1 MSFITGLVLI
11 VLAGTNLRNE
21 LANDNKNSIT
31 TYIAFKPV
39 DPTPIFTPTIS
50 KVENPFFLIGYNINE
65 VFQAR
70 MYSWDSS
77 TQTSTVVDNSFL
89 PVYKAGYVF
98 FMIAGPT
105 LFGTL
110 AVFSLFY
117 MLKSKKRLAELSNYT
132 SKHAKVRQSKHQQ
145 REAMHQAAIL
155 QERKNQAAAQQTKM
169 ANMLKNITESEAARQ
184 AMYVGQYDVKY
195 TPPDKQANRF
205 DADISD
211 WIYSNY
217 NSLAEGDV
225 FVFRHEQYQYI
236 KIDDLT
242 INKTKLVQLLAKR
255 IKKNELVSIIIETNH
270 NQY

>member
-1 MSFITGLVLI
+1 MQKLWHLWLLFVLSILSFITGLVLI
-11 VLAGTNLRNE
+11 VLAGTNLKNE

-105 LFGTL
+105 LFGAL
-110 AVFSLFY
+110 AVFFLI
-117 MLKSKKRLAELSNYT
+117 LHAE
-132 SKHAKVRQSKHQQ
+132 K
-145 REAMHQAAIL
+145 
-155 QERKNQAAAQQTKM
+155 
-169 ANMLKNITESEAARQ
+169 
-184 AMYVGQYDVKY
+184 
-195 TPPDKQANRF
+195 
-205 DADISD
+205 
-211 WIYSNY
+211 
-217 NSLAEGDV
+217 
-225 FVFRHEQYQYI
+225 
-236 KIDDLT
+236 
-242 INKTKLVQLLAKR
+242 
-255 IKKNELVSIIIETNH
+255 
-270 NQY
+270 